1 MQHAVALSGEEDD
14 QVARAAS
21 FPDAESRITHPTT
34 SEPIKLALSYT
45 WSGIKGLF
53 HLLRPS
59 TIRNGY
65 HQLRQLTFKDMIR
78 SLFSLLIKCIRLL
91 FVILIYALRY
101 VIKFNFMHE
110 FAVIKIFLQFACF
123 FNYEIFIN

>member
-14 QVARAAS
+14 QVAQAATLS
-21 FPDAESRITHPTT
+21 DVEPGNVHPTT
-34 SEPIKLALSYT
+34 SEPVKLALSYT

-65 HQLRQLTFKDMIR
+65 SQLRQMTFKDMIK

-91 FVILIYALRY
+91 FIIIIYALRY
-101 VIKFNFMHE
+101 VDF
-110 FAVIKIFLQFACF
+110 FA
-123 FNYEIFIN
+123 